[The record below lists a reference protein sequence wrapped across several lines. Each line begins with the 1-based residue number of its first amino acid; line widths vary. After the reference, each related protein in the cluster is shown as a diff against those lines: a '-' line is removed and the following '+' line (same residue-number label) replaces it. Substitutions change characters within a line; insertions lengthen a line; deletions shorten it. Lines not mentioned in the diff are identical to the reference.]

1 MRKHQSCWRSGEGR
15 REGAVREGER
25 GREGEKRDSCFPREI
40 INGNGHHRMLGVEWL
55 TAVPKG
61 SGWSGTVLLVRN
73 QR

>member
-1 MRKHQSCWRSGEGR
+1 MRKHQSCWHSGEGR

-25 GREGEKRDSCFPREI
+25 GREGVKRDSCFPREI

-55 TAVPKG
+55 AAVPKG